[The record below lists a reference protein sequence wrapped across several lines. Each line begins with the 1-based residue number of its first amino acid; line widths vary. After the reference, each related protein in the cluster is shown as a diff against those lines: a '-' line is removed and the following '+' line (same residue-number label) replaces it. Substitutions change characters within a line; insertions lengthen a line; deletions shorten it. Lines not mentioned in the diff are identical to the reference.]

1 LRYRE
6 GKLKREV
13 NERTQ
18 SAIPSAVVDAA
29 SERIA
34 PPARR
39 ARLASVRISP
49 GGYLAAACVLTFA
62 ATLLLRAQ
70 YDLASIVVI
79 SLAWIVTPVLAFTD
93 RVSFDG
99 QVLSRRGLIPL
110 FVKLINGR
118 TLRFDIEDIERVETS
133 AVRTLRRSGRVRYR
147 YRSEVFGKGHS
158 FVFASGGNAYRQ
170 MVRTL
175 FPLLGYDKVDA
186 RSSEL
191 RDYLT
196 DSRTLR
202 ANLQLLRIAPPNVLE
217 GATNDL
223 DHNAKKEIRH
233 QRAEGFTTSALDV
246 ERGRLLRLAANELRA
261 AGRLRESAEAFRRA
275 LVAIKGDGWLI
286 YEFARFLR
294 SQSGASRDARLMRRS
309 RAGLRLAMQRAGD
322 DAPLLSRI
330 GESFYEY
337 GELTQA
343 ARAFHRA
350 LELNP
355 RAFRAEIGLA
365 EVALRNGK
373 LAHVVHHYDAAA
385 RIAPDE
391 ALTRYARRESDYYAR
406 LNDDDDYL
414 AAELRRI
421 SWLQNLQR
429 ARRLAARVTLASV
442 MLALIGPTFDESIES
457 IGWSL
462 ATSALI
468 AWIGVALIT
477 RFLTPRRKLKMQ
489 N

>member
-1 LRYRE
+1 
-6 GKLKREV
+6 V
-13 NERTQ
+13 NEHAQ
-18 SAIPSAVVDAA
+18 SAIPGAVVDAA
-29 SERIA
+29 KERIA

-39 ARLASVRISP
+39 VRLASVRVSP
-49 GGYLAAACVLTFA
+49 GGYLALSCVLTFA

-70 YDLASIVVI
+70 YDLAMLVTIAFAWAVVPL
-79 SLAWIVTPVLAFTD
+79 LALTD
-93 RVSFDG
+93 RISFDG
-99 QVLSRRGLIPL
+99 RVLSRRGLVPL
-110 FVKLINGR
+110 LRKFIRGR
-118 TLRFDIEDIERVETS
+118 ELRLSVEDIERVETS
-133 AVRTLRRSGRVRYR
+133 AVRTLRRNGRVRYR
-147 YRSEVFGKGHS
+147 YRSEVSGRGGS

-196 DSRTLR
+196 DSHTLR
-202 ANLQLLRIAPPNVLE
+202 LNLELLRIAPPNVLE
-217 GATNDL
+217 GATSDL
-223 DHNAKKEIRH
+223 DTRGKKEIRH
-233 QRAEGFTTSALDV
+233 RRAEGVVTSTIDV

-275 LVAIKGDGWLI
+275 LFVIPDDGWLL

-294 SQSGASRDARLMRRS
+294 SQAGTARDARLLQRS
-309 RAGLRLAMQRAGD
+309 RACLRLAARRAGD

-337 GELTQA
+337 GEL
-343 ARAFHRA
+343 ARATSAFSRA

-373 LAHVVHHYDAAA
+373 LAHVIHHYDAAA

-391 ALTRYARRESDYYAR
+391 ALARHARREGEYYAR

-414 AAELRRI
+414 ALELRRI
-421 SWLQNLQR
+421 SWLQHLQR
-429 ARRLAARVTLASV
+429 ARRLAARMTLASLLV
-442 MLALIGPTFDESIES
+442 ALMGPSFDESIES

-462 ATSALI
+462 ASSSII
-468 AWIGVALIT
+468 AWLCVALISNY
-477 RFLTPRRKLKMQ
+477 LAPRRKPRAE
-489 N
+489 

>member
-1 LRYRE
+1 M
-6 GKLKREV
+6 
-13 NERTQ
+13 NETAQ
-18 SAIPSAVVDAA
+18 SAIPGAVADAA

-34 PPARR
+34 PPLKR
-39 ARLASVRISP
+39 ARLASVRVSP
-49 GGYLAAACVLTFA
+49 GGYLAAACVFTFV

-70 YDLASIVVI
+70 YDLASLLTV
-79 SLAWIVTPVLAFTD
+79 SLGWIITPTLALTD
-93 RVSFDG
+93 RISFDG
-99 QVLSRRGLIPL
+99 QVLTRRGLIPL
-110 FVKLINGR
+110 LF
-118 TLRFDIEDIERVETS
+118 RFAKGYRLCLDIGEIERVETS
-133 AVRTLRRSGRVRYR
+133 AVRTLRRNGRVRYR
-147 YRSEVFGKGHS
+147 YRSEIFGKGYS
-158 FVFASGGNAYRQ
+158 FVFSSGGNAYRQ

-202 ANLQLLRIAPPNVLE
+202 ANIQLLRIASPDMLE
-217 GATNDL
+217 GVADEL
-223 DHNAKKEIRH
+223 DRNPKKETR
-233 QRAEGFTTSALDV
+233 QGRALGAEPSMIDV

-275 LVAIKGDGWLI
+275 FLVIPRDGWLL
-286 YEFARFLR
+286 YEFARYLR
-294 SQSGASRDARLMRRS
+294 SQAGASRDARLMGRS
-309 RAGLRLAMQRAGD
+309 RACLRLAARRAGD

-337 GELTQA
+337 GELA
-343 ARAFHRA
+343 HASRAFERA

-391 ALTRYARRESDYYAR
+391 ALARYARRESDYYAR
-406 LNDDDDYL
+406 LNNDDDYL

-421 SWLQNLQR
+421 GWLQNLQR
-429 ARRLAARVTLASV
+429 AKRLAARMTLASV
-442 MLALIGPTFDESIES
+442 MLALVGPSFDDAIES
-457 IGWSL
+457 AGWSL
-462 ATSALI
+462 ASSSLI
-468 AWIGVALIT
+468 AWIGVSLVTQLLIHRGKAQT
-477 RFLTPRRKLKMQ
+477 TE
-489 N
+489 